1 MKKFTLSEI
10 PPVDLL
16 DAARTIRI
24 GHVDCCD
31 WAPRWAPAQTF
42 LEWAHRGL
50 EDGGGYGLSNAIGY
64 AKQTVACRIDGIL
77 RSYRVRALERANY
90 PAKID
95 VLNELGVSIPQIIK
109 ELVIDPRNEVEH
121 KYQMPTRQAAR
132 QAIEIAELLLRA
144 TEAESTRP
152 SIVAVNWNVL
162 GGLSWNGRQ
171 HHVTFDGFS
180 NEPMLLIDVFDSPN
194 SVKIVDPLRDEIRWA
209 SLASFDK
216 KEALQLARLLRAN
229 YACPNGFSV
238 SQSDPIFFRETKR
251 LGGF

>member
-24 GHVDCCD
+24 GHLDCCD

-121 KYQMPTRQAAR
+121 KYHMPTRQAAR
-132 QAIEIAELLLRA
+132 QAIEIAELFSVLLKRNPRA
-144 TEAESTRP
+144 PRS
-152 SIVAVNWNVL
+152 
-162 GGLSWNGRQ
+162 
-171 HHVTFDGFS
+171 
-180 NEPMLLIDVFDSPN
+180 
-194 SVKIVDPLRDEIRWA
+194 
-209 SLASFDK
+209 
-216 KEALQLARLLRAN
+216 LQLIGTYLAAFPGMVAN
-229 YACPNGFSV
+229 ITLPLTGSAMSRCC
-238 SQSDPIFFRETKR
+238 
-251 LGGF
+251 